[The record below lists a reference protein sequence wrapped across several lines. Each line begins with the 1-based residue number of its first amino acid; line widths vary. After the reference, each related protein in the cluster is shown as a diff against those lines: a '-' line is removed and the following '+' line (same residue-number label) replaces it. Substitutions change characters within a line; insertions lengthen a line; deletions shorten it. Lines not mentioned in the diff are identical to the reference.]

1 MLEEELLDGNPE
13 STFED
18 ALMVGAELLIEES
31 TALDDKLLRTLPL
44 TETDITLMLG
54 DPELAAP
61 KLLDERSAAV
71 PLEGKLLLMVVLPN
85 DSNALKEMDPPT
97 LLEGERVLA
106 CELLEGTP
114 VDDPWVFKAESSDPT
129 VFPIELVANKSDV
142 EREETD
148 DDGNPGMPLELK
160 PNSEVLD
167 VSKMGKLPELGSP
180 LELSVLSVKVS
191 EKIDSPGA
199 GKELSKFGNPLELP
213 VEGSPLLEE
222 VKPPDDVKP
231 DDVLPNVDCSL
242 APSVLDPDTALVAPG
257 PTIWPRELVE
267 DDGVLELAVLSPTL
281 PRELVVE
288 SVSKDND

>member
-1 MLEEELLDGNPE
+1 MLEEELVDGSPE
-13 STFED
+13 SAFDE
-18 ALMVGAELLIEES
+18 ALMVVAELLVEES
-31 TALDDKLLRTLPL
+31 TALDDRLLRTLPL
-44 TETDITLMLG
+44 TETDIALMPG

-71 PLEGKLLLMVVLPN
+71 LLEGKLLLMVVLPN
-85 DSNALKEMDPPT
+85 DSNALKEMDPPM
-97 LLEGERVLA
+97 LLEGERVFA

-114 VDDPWVFKAESSDPT
+114 VDDPWVFKEENSDST
-129 VFPIELVANKSDV
+129 VLPRELVELVANKSDV

-160 PNSEVLD
+160 PDSEVLD
-167 VSKMGKLPELGSP
+167 VSKMGP
-180 LELSVLSVKVS
+180 LELSVLNPKVF
-191 EKIDSPGA
+191 EKVDNPGA
-199 GKELSKFGNPLELP
+199 EEELSKFGNPLELP

-222 VKPPDDVKP
+222 VKPPGDVKP
-231 DDVLPNVDCSL
+231 DGVLPNVDCSL

-267 DDGVLELAVLSPTL
+267 DDGLLELAVLSPTL

-288 SVSKDND
+288 SVSRDND